1 LWFSNVKS
9 ALHNME
15 CRAALN
21 LTWFRA
27 HSANN
32 QKEEGVMKKLLPV
45 LMSVGIFMLA
55 SGSVWGAD
63 PIKLGAFFDLTGPS
77 SAIGTPTKLVAE
89 MVVKKINGEGGIN
102 GRPLELVIAD
112 DEGDPTKAA
121 IIAKKFI
128 ESDKVVAIIGPTR
141 TDTGMASKPIIEQ
154 MKVPT
159 FMCVGGDPVITV
171 PPFKWTFKSPQR
183 TSVAVKKTYDYLKK
197 KGIQKIAIITSA
209 DGFGRDG
216 KNWLDKLAPDFGLK
230 IISSESFQA
239 TDSDMTAQLVKIKA
253 ANPEAIICWTIGKAG
268 SIVAKNV
275 KQLAIKAPLYQCH
288 GLPDPIYIKLAGDA
302 SEGNIMPSTKL
313 MVAGQLPDSDPQKKV
328 IQEFVHLYKDVYKYD
343 TQFPINTHSGYA
355 WDAIYIVANAM
366 KKAGTDNEKLRDAI
380 EATKGYVGISGT
392 YNLTAE
398 DHNGLGTDSMVM
410 VQISGGQWKKLD

>member
-1 LWFSNVKS
+1 
-9 ALHNME
+9 
-15 CRAALN
+15 
-21 LTWFRA
+21 
-27 HSANN
+27 
-32 QKEEGVMKKLLPV
+32 MKKAMPVTILLLAV
-45 LMSVGIFMLA
+45 LTSW
-55 SGSVWGAD
+55 SPVWGAE
-63 PIKLGAFFDLTGPS
+63 PIRLGAFFDLTGTS

-141 TDTGMASKPIIEQ
+141 TDTGMAAKPTVEQ
-154 MKVPT
+154 MKIPT

-183 TSVAVKKTYDYLKK
+183 TSVAVKKTYDYMKK
-197 KGIQKIAIITSA
+197 KGVQKIAIITSA

-216 KNWLDKLAPDFGLK
+216 KNWLDKLAPEYGLK
-230 IISSESFQA
+230 IIASESFQA
-239 TDSDMTAQLVKIKA
+239 TDSDMTTQLVKIKA

-275 KQLAIKAPLYQCH
+275 KQLAIPSPLYQCH

-313 MVAGQLPDSDPQKKV
+313 MVANQLPDSDPQKKV
-328 IQEFVHLYKDVYKYD
+328 IQEFIRLYKEVYKYD
-343 TQFPINTHSGYA
+343 VQFPINTHSGYA
-355 WDAIYIVANAM
+355 WDAIYIMANAM
-366 KKAGTDNEKLRDAI
+366 KKAGTDHEKLRDAI
-380 EATKGYVGISGT
+380 EGTKGYVGVSGV
-392 YNLTAE
+392 YNLTPE

-410 VQISGGQWKKLD
+410 VQISGGQWKKLE

>member
-1 LWFSNVKS
+1 
-9 ALHNME
+9 
-15 CRAALN
+15 
-21 LTWFRA
+21 
-27 HSANN
+27 
-32 QKEEGVMKKLLPV
+32 MKKRLPV
-45 LMSVGIFMLA
+45 AGLFLTLFFAGGLA
-55 SGSVWGAD
+55 LAAD
-63 PIKLGAFFDLTGPS
+63 PIKLGAFFDLTGAG

-89 MVVKKINGEGGIN
+89 MVVKKINGEGGIS

-141 TDTGMASKPIIEQ
+141 TDTGMAAKPIIEQ

-159 FMCVGGDPVITV
+159 FMCVGGDPVVTV
-171 PPFKWTFKSPQR
+171 PPFRWTFKSPQR

-197 KGIQKIAIITSA
+197 RGLQKMAIITSA

-216 KNWLDKLAPDFGLK
+216 KNWLEKLAPDYGLR
-230 IISSESFQA
+230 IIIGESFQA
-239 TDSDMTAQLVKIKA
+239 TDNDMTTQLIKIKA
-253 ANPEAIICWTIGKAG
+253 ASPEAIICWTIGKAG

-275 KQLAIKAPLYQCH
+275 KQLAIPAPLFQCH
-288 GLPDPIYIKLAGDA
+288 GLPDPIYIKLAGEA

-313 MVAGQLPDSDPQKKV
+313 MVASQLSDADPQKKV
-328 IQEFVHLYKDVYKYD
+328 ILEFIRLYKDVYQYD
-343 TQFPINTHSGYA
+343 RQFPINTHSGYA

-366 KKAGTDNEKLRDAI
+366 KKVGTNNEKLRETI
-380 EATKGYVGISGT
+380 ENTKGYVGVSGI

-410 VQISGGQWKKLD
+410 VQIAGGQWKMLQ